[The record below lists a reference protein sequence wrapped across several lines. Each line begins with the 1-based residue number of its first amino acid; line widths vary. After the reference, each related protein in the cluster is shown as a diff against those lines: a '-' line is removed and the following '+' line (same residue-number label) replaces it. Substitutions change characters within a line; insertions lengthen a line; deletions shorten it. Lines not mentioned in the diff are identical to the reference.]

1 VDKICG
7 FKYGNIGFT
16 PIFIGRE
23 VNLLEDN
30 TEQVWRKILE
40 IAEENL
46 PKGAADIWLKTCLPV
61 SLVDKV
67 LTLDVPNVFVR
78 EQIQSRF
85 IERLTALTS
94 QRGLADRIVL
104 EVGGAK
110 KEEIKRAERIS
121 RESERPKNG
130 LNPDYQFDS
139 FVVGKSN
146 RLAHAAS
153 LAVAESPGVAYNP
166 LFFWGGVGLGKTHL
180 LHAIG
185 NFVTKHNEGTKIAYI
200 SSEKFINEF
209 ILSIQNNKTHEF
221 KQKYRSVDVLLID
234 DIHFLANKESTQEE
248 FFHTF
253 NSLHDAKKQIVLT
266 SDKPPKD
273 IHNIEERLVSR
284 FEWGLVTDIQP
295 PDLETRIAI
304 LKKKAALKNYFV
316 PDDVID
322 FLAQNIP
329 SNIRE
334 LEGSLNSVMFFAD
347 LNNESVTVENASRW
361 LKDLIR
367 RSSRGQITIEL
378 IQQVTA
384 ESFGIPV
391 SSLSGNKRTSEI
403 ALARQVAM
411 YLSRDMTGTTLQQ
424 IGYAFNRKDHT
435 TVIHACKKIE
445 ESLRKDSRIKSI
457 VENLRE
463 KL

>member
-1 VDKICG
+1 M
-7 FKYGNIGFT
+7 
-16 PIFIGRE
+16 
-23 VNLLEDN
+23 EDN

-347 LNNESVTVENASRW
+347 LNNESVTVDNASRW